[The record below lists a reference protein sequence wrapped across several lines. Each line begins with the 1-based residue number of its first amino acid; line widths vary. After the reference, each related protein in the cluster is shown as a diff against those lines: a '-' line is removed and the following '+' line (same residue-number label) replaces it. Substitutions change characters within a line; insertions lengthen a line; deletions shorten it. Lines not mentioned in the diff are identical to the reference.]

1 MKSHRKNMVEKL
13 NEAAFVLRWWFAP
26 EIKPHWFERSDAFDV
41 EVRSRL
47 GPLHGRAMAGEIDD
61 WAGDPKGLLA
71 LVILFDQVPR
81 NIHRGTPLA
90 FATDAKALALAR
102 LAVDRGLDAG
112 FETDERLFLYL
123 PFEHSE
129 QLADQERSVALFRAL
144 GDANYLDYA
153 IRHRDVIARFGRFP
167 HRNAVL
173 GRPST
178 AAERAF
184 LEEPGSAF

>member
-1 MKSHRKNMVEKL
+1 MTDGINHHQD
-13 NEAAFVLRWWFAP
+13 VLGFWFATSS
-26 EIKPHWFERSDAFDV
+26 KAHWFERSDAFDV

-47 GPLHGRAMAGEIDD
+47 GPLHERAMAGEIDG
-61 WAGDPKGLLA
+61 WASNPKGLLA

-102 LAVDRGLDAG
+102 LAVDRGLDTG

-173 GRPST
+173 GRAST

>member
-1 MKSHRKNMVEKL
+1 MTDSDRHQDVL
-13 NEAAFVLRWWFAP
+13 AFWFAASS
-26 EIKPHWFERSDAFDV
+26 KAHWFERSDAFD
-41 EVRSRL
+41 EAVRARL
-47 GPLHGRAMAGEIDD
+47 GPLHARAMAGEIDG
-61 WAGDPKGLLA
+61 WAGEPRGLLA
-71 LVILFDQVPR
+71 LVILLDQVPR
-81 NIHRGTPLA
+81 NIHRGTPSA

-112 FETDERLFLYL
+112 FEPDERLFLYL

-129 QLADQERSVALFRAL
+129 QLADQERSVALFRGL

-173 GRPST
+173 GRAST
-178 AAERAF
+178 AAELAF